1 MIHQN
6 ILACI
11 SSGNNLKDP
20 NFIKLGAFSFGVKQ
34 NLKKEGSLTGT
45 ATISDKI
52 IFNEANLHKEQDMCE
67 FMKPPDPRGYIH
79 IGCMRVNII
88 EKRPSPFRASRT

>member
-1 MIHQN
+1 MVHQN

-45 ATISDKI
+45 ATI
-52 IFNEANLHKEQDMCE
+52 
-67 FMKPPDPRGYIH
+67 
-79 IGCMRVNII
+79 
-88 EKRPSPFRASRT
+88 